1 MEQTAGKVIERPL
14 AFVTGVIALVTLLA
28 YGGRWFWFC
37 ELLVTFRTHC
47 ALVLGLILVLVLVA
61 RLWGVGAIALLALA
75 LNVWPMLG
83 VGFANERAI
92 SASAVP
98 VRLVEFN
105 VLVRN
110 TNLRGIASYLESI
123 APDVVVLEEVTASSG
138 ERLVSL
144 LPRFPHHYLAVDDGV
159 RGILVLSRWPLL
171 DPQTLLQGRGLYGV
185 RAEVDLG
192 DRHLRLHGLHLNW
205 PLMPD
210 AALGRNEQLP
220 ALARELAACRG
231 ACVAVGDFNTVPWSS
246 HFRDLLTV
254 SGFQDCAA
262 GRGFLATWPAGLPAP
277 LRIRID
283 HCLVSSAVSVVDVR
297 VGEAIGSDHLAT
309 INDLSVALG
318 E

>member
-1 MEQTAGKVIERPL
+1 MIERPL
-14 AFVTGVIALVTLLA
+14 AFVTGISTLVTLLA

-61 RLWGVGAIALLALA
+61 RLWRIGAIALVALA

-83 VGFANERAI
+83 VWFAHERAI
-92 SASAVP
+92 PASAVP
-98 VRLVEFN
+98 LRLVEFN

-110 TNLRGIASYLESI
+110 TDLRGIASYLESI

-171 DPQTLLQGRGLYGV
+171 DPKTLPQGRGLYGV
-185 RAEVDLG
+185 RADVDLG
-192 DRHLRLHGLHLNW
+192 DRRLRLYGLHLNW
-205 PLMPD
+205 PLTPD
-210 AALGRNEQLP
+210 AAMGRNEQLP

-246 HFRDLLTV
+246 HWRDLLKV
-254 SGFQDCAA
+254 SEFSDCAA
-262 GRGFLATWPAGLPAP
+262 GRGFLPTWHAGLPAP

-297 VGEAIGSDHLAT
+297 LGKAIGSDHLAT
-309 INDLSVALG
+309 INDLALPMG
-318 E
+318 P